1 MSANDISNI
10 QISND
15 VISTIASVAA
25 LEVDGVSALSTLLS
39 SNIKD
44 LLSKKNTSKGIVV
57 EVSDNG
63 DVAVTVNMIV
73 KYNYKIQD
81 VALNVQNQVI
91 RAISDMT
98 NYNVS
103 YVNVNV
109 VGVTIPKSSNSKSH
123 RGYSRWLLFI
133 LSINSFFCAVICTQA
148 GLKPLLTA
156 LRAEATLD
164 QAQQ

>member
-1 MSANDISNI
+1 MSVSDISNI

-25 LEVDGVSALSTLLS
+25 SEVDGVSALSTLLS

-44 LLSKKNTSKGIVV
+44 LLSKKNSGKGVIVDV
-57 EVSDNG
+57 TDNG
-63 DVAVTVNMIV
+63 DVSVTVNMIV

-103 YVNVNV
+103 SVNVNV
-109 VGVTIPKSSNSKSH
+109 VGVNIPKASEEK
-123 RGYSRWLLFI
+123 
-133 LSINSFFCAVICTQA
+133 
-148 GLKPLLTA
+148 
-156 LRAEATLD
+156 
-164 QAQQ
+164 

>member
-1 MSANDISNI
+1 MQKGDVKMSANDISNI

-109 VGVTIPKSSNSKSH
+109 VGVTIPKSSADK
-123 RGYSRWLLFI
+123 
-133 LSINSFFCAVICTQA
+133 
-148 GLKPLLTA
+148 
-156 LRAEATLD
+156 
-164 QAQQ
+164 

>member
-1 MSANDISNI
+1 MQKGDVKMSANDISNI

-15 VISTIASVAA
+15 VISTIASVSA

-81 VALNVQNQVI
+81 VALNVHNQVI

-109 VGVTIPKSSNSKSH
+109 VGVTIPKSSADK
-123 RGYSRWLLFI
+123 
-133 LSINSFFCAVICTQA
+133 
-148 GLKPLLTA
+148 
-156 LRAEATLD
+156 
-164 QAQQ
+164 

>member
-1 MSANDISNI
+1 MQKGDAKMSANDISNI

-25 LEVDGVSALSTLLS
+25 SEVDGVSALSTLLS

-44 LLSKKNTSKGIVV
+44 LLSKKNASKGIVV

-81 VALNVQNQVI
+81 VALNVQNQII

-109 VGVTIPKSSNSKSH
+109 VGVTIPKSNTDK
-123 RGYSRWLLFI
+123 
-133 LSINSFFCAVICTQA
+133 
-148 GLKPLLTA
+148 
-156 LRAEATLD
+156 
-164 QAQQ
+164 

>member
-25 LEVDGVSALSTLLS
+25 SEVDGVSALSTLLS

-44 LLSKKNTSKGIVV
+44 LLSKKNSSKGIVV

-81 VALNVQNQVI
+81 VALNVQNQII

-109 VGVTIPKSSNSKSH
+109 VGVTIPKSNTDK
-123 RGYSRWLLFI
+123 
-133 LSINSFFCAVICTQA
+133 
-148 GLKPLLTA
+148 
-156 LRAEATLD
+156 
-164 QAQQ
+164 

>member
-1 MSANDISNI
+1 MQKGDVKMSANDISNI

-103 YVNVNV
+103 YVTVNV
-109 VGVTIPKSSNSKSH
+109 VGVTIPKSSADK
-123 RGYSRWLLFI
+123 
-133 LSINSFFCAVICTQA
+133 
-148 GLKPLLTA
+148 
-156 LRAEATLD
+156 
-164 QAQQ
+164 

>member
-1 MSANDISNI
+1 MQKGDVKMSANDISNI

-103 YVNVNV
+103 YVNVKV
-109 VGVTIPKSSNSKSH
+109 VGVTIPKSSADK
-123 RGYSRWLLFI
+123 
-133 LSINSFFCAVICTQA
+133 
-148 GLKPLLTA
+148 
-156 LRAEATLD
+156 
-164 QAQQ
+164 

>member
-15 VISTIASVAA
+15 VISTIAGVAA
-25 LEVDGVSALSTLLS
+25 SEVDGVYALSTILS
-39 SNIKD
+39 SNFKD
-44 LLSKKNTSKGIVV
+44 LISKKNAGKGVIVDV
-57 EVSDNG
+57 ADNG
-63 DVAVTVNMIV
+63 DVSVTVNMIV

-103 YVNVNV
+103 AVNVNV
-109 VGVTIPKSSNSKSH
+109 VGVNIPKSSDK
-123 RGYSRWLLFI
+123 
-133 LSINSFFCAVICTQA
+133 
-148 GLKPLLTA
+148 
-156 LRAEATLD
+156 
-164 QAQQ
+164 

>member
-1 MSANDISNI
+1 MHKGDVKMSANEISNI

-109 VGVTIPKSSNSKSH
+109 VGVTIPKSSADK
-123 RGYSRWLLFI
+123 
-133 LSINSFFCAVICTQA
+133 
-148 GLKPLLTA
+148 
-156 LRAEATLD
+156 
-164 QAQQ
+164 

>member
-1 MSANDISNI
+1 MQKGDVKMSANDISNI

-44 LLSKKNTSKGIVV
+44 LLSKKNTSKGVVV

-109 VGVTIPKSSNSKSH
+109 VGVTIPKSSADK
-123 RGYSRWLLFI
+123 
-133 LSINSFFCAVICTQA
+133 
-148 GLKPLLTA
+148 
-156 LRAEATLD
+156 
-164 QAQQ
+164 

>member
-1 MSANDISNI
+1 MQKGDAKMSANDISNI

-25 LEVDGVSALSTLLS
+25 SEVDGVSALSTLLS

-81 VALNVQNQVI
+81 VALNFQNQII

-109 VGVTIPKSSNSKSH
+109 VGVTIPKSNTDK
-123 RGYSRWLLFI
+123 
-133 LSINSFFCAVICTQA
+133 
-148 GLKPLLTA
+148 
-156 LRAEATLD
+156 
-164 QAQQ
+164 

>member
-1 MSANDISNI
+1 MQKGDVKMSANDILNI

-73 KYNYKIQD
+73 KYNYKFRMLLSTFRIK
-81 VALNVQNQVI
+81 L
-91 RAISDMT
+91 
-98 NYNVS
+98 
-103 YVNVNV
+103 YV
-109 VGVTIPKSSNSKSH
+109 
-123 RGYSRWLLFI
+123 LFP
-133 LSINSFFCAVICTQA
+133 T
-148 GLKPLLTA
+148 
-156 LRAEATLD
+156 
-164 QAQQ
+164 

>member
-1 MSANDISNI
+1 MQKGDVKMSANDISNI

-25 LEVDGVSALSTLLS
+25 LEVDGVSALSTLLL

-109 VGVTIPKSSNSKSH
+109 VGVTIPKSSADK
-123 RGYSRWLLFI
+123 
-133 LSINSFFCAVICTQA
+133 
-148 GLKPLLTA
+148 
-156 LRAEATLD
+156 
-164 QAQQ
+164 

>member
-1 MSANDISNI
+1 MQKGDVKMSANDISNI

-44 LLSKKNTSKGIVV
+44 LLSKNNTSKGIVV

-109 VGVTIPKSSNSKSH
+109 VGVTIPKSSADK
-123 RGYSRWLLFI
+123 
-133 LSINSFFCAVICTQA
+133 
-148 GLKPLLTA
+148 
-156 LRAEATLD
+156 
-164 QAQQ
+164 

>member
-1 MSANDISNI
+1 MQKGDAKMSANDISNI

-25 LEVDGVSALSTLLS
+25 SEVDGVSALSTLLS

-81 VALNVQNQVI
+81 VALNVQNQII

-109 VGVTIPKSSNSKSH
+109 VGVTIPKSNTDK
-123 RGYSRWLLFI
+123 
-133 LSINSFFCAVICTQA
+133 
-148 GLKPLLTA
+148 
-156 LRAEATLD
+156 
-164 QAQQ
+164 

>member
-1 MSANDISNI
+1 MKQMQKGDAKMSANDISNI

-25 LEVDGVSALSTLLS
+25 SEVDGVSALSTLLS

-44 LLSKKNTSKGIVV
+44 LLSKKNASKGIVV

-81 VALNVQNQVI
+81 VALNVQNQII

-109 VGVTIPKSSNSKSH
+109 VGVTIPKSNTDK
-123 RGYSRWLLFI
+123 
-133 LSINSFFCAVICTQA
+133 
-148 GLKPLLTA
+148 
-156 LRAEATLD
+156 
-164 QAQQ
+164 

>member
-1 MSANDISNI
+1 MQKGDAKMSANDISNI

-25 LEVDGVSALSTLLS
+25 SEVDGVSALSTLLS

-44 LLSKKNTSKGIVV
+44 LLSKKNASKGIVV

-81 VALNVQNQVI
+81 VALNVQNQII

-103 YVNVNV
+103 HVNVNV
-109 VGVTIPKSSNSKSH
+109 VGVTIPKSNTDK
-123 RGYSRWLLFI
+123 
-133 LSINSFFCAVICTQA
+133 
-148 GLKPLLTA
+148 
-156 LRAEATLD
+156 
-164 QAQQ
+164 